1 MHHSPSL
8 EYGNSK
14 DGQEVTVM
22 YETIPVQEL
31 DCWLERGY
39 TGRIIDLR
47 DQASYCASHLYGA
60 EHIPCEI
67 LLEQPE
73 LLSGE
78 GPFLFYCSRGSESL
92 LTCNFFSRRGCRV
105 YNLGGGYR
113 YYRGRY
119 STAGC

>member
-1 MHHSPSL
+1 
-8 EYGNSK
+8 
-14 DGQEVTVM
+14 M

-31 DCWLERGY
+31 DSWLERGY

-47 DQASYCASHLYGA
+47 DRTSYCASHLYGA
-60 EHIPCEI
+60 EQIPCEI
-67 LLEQPE
+67 LLEKPE

-78 GPFLFYCSRGSESL
+78 GPFLFYCARGSESL
-92 LTCNFFSRRGCRV
+92 LICNLFARRGCKV

-119 STAGC
+119 SKTGC